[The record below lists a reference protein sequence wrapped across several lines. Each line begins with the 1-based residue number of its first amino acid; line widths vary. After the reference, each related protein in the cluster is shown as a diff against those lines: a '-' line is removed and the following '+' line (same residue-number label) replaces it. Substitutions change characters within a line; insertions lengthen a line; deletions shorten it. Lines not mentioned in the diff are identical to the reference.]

1 MPHCSSYSSK
11 TYLPTTL
18 SRLLSRF
25 TAIDEKSSGKGTSKK
40 RDCGGSV
47 NDDVDM
53 QELED
58 LSDDCV
64 VAVQGGSGPTMTPP

>member
-1 MPHCSSYSSK
+1 M
-11 TYLPTTL
+11 
-18 SRLLSRF
+18 
-25 TAIDEKSSGKGTSKK
+25 
-40 RDCGGSV
+40 